1 MPGLTS
7 RQIQIGALS
16 LASLLVL
23 ATFLVYVTLER
34 EVRIAGQQLTHSM
47 EHLEE
52 DVDAIKTALGQLAP
66 VNDQDLA
73 PSIKQSLGFTP
84 IPASGDAQRYVV
96 HDRSFDLKLQLEAPM
111 SSDAER
117 TAFGTFG
124 DITALQFY
132 SHLAQMTS
140 LSTQILIMSRDAQ
153 VKISTPCVLKQI
165 TLHASRVNACQNRE
179 FVWNEIVSRAVNIGD
194 AVQFAVI
201 TLPDGSAAGLIH
213 RSIDV
218 SGPGFPTA
226 LANQRWIAVAPI
238 DIGIS
243 PLTQSEG
250 HEILGARPGHA
261 SRVEFYDEAGRNL
274 NSGQS
279 TLADVSPGWSIRSE
293 GLIYRVDGDSGLSIR
308 YVIPYHYYTAELVP
322 RLAAVVILMLVSS
335 IVTLFLARWYL
346 RRFYEP
352 GQRQQRRME
361 ESEAFGRQVIDAAQ
375 LAVIVCEWPA
385 GKILRANDVAVEW
398 FGDDA
403 SLRAAA
409 VKCTT
414 THDEAD
420 LLPHEGIHLMLGQ
433 RHILATYQRTRY
445 EDKGA
450 LLCTFRDVSDD
461 VEARETLVRAKQA
474 ADESN
479 AAKSMFLA
487 TMSHE
492 IRTPLYGALGMLELL
507 AATPMSEVQ
516 RGFVR
521 TIQASSDQLLNVIGD
536 VLDMSKIEAGGLT
549 LHEERFSPL
558 DLTEGVVQM
567 YGAKAA
573 DKGLFL
579 HCVVDA
585 AVPELLAGDG
595 VRLRQILTNLVS
607 NAIKFTEVGRI
618 VVALTVEGLDDGAA
632 RLHWRVSDSGVGLS
646 EVELPHIFEPFY
658 QARSSRLAAGGTGL
672 GLAICHTLA
681 QLMGGGIDVV
691 SQRNVGST
699 FLVRIPFAVAPS
711 AARTQAA
718 HALDGI
724 KVYVR
729 APTQELREHYSSWLT
744 KWGALCV
751 TVGVERQQMDASAVL
766 LQIMPEQMSPFPAHA
781 RQVFCTQAGPLHPDP
796 ILHGW
801 QVNSHAIRSIALAV
815 TLAAG
820 RPSAMSPDEAE
831 RPPDPQQAASR
842 LALRVLVVD
851 DSPLNQEVLG
861 RQLQSLDCEVTLCGD
876 PRRALELW
884 SDEAF
889 DLLLTDMNMPEMSG
903 RELVTQLRGRGMKR
917 PAVCVT
923 ANAVSEILAANESD
937 SLMNAWLV
945 KPVTVDALRKGLL
958 QACSEAF
965 PNDAASSGP
974 GVAAADDVPDF
985 VRQAFVVAMSADTL
999 ALREAVAHQDAQ
1011 AVRDILHRVRGGLV
1025 MANSAGMSQACVR
1038 MEADLTASGISPELE
1053 IDIDHF
1059 IGILQS
1065 KIEEVRAAMAR
1076 DGSLDS

>member
-1 MPGLTS
+1 M
-7 RQIQIGALS
+7 
-16 LASLLVL
+16 LVL
-23 ATFLVYVTLER
+23 ATSLGYATLER
-34 EVRIAGQQLTHSM
+34 EIGIAGQRLTHGM
-47 EHLEE
+47 EHLQE
-52 DVDAIKTALGQLAP
+52 DVDAIKTALARLAP
-66 VNDQDLA
+66 VSDQDFF
-73 PSIKQSLGFTP
+73 PSIKRSLMVTS
-84 IPASGDAQRYVV
+84 IPASGEPQRYDVR
-96 HDRSFDLKLQLEAPM
+96 DRSFDLNLQLEAPT
-111 SSDAER
+111 SSDTAH
-117 TAFGTFG
+117 TAFGMFG
-124 DITALQFY
+124 VITALQFY
-132 SHLAQMTS
+132 SHLAQTS
-140 LSTQILIMSRDAQ
+140 SLAPSMMLMSQDAK
-153 VKISTPCVLKQI
+153 VKISTTCVLNQN
-165 TLHASRVNACQNRE
+165 TLHARRVNACRNRE
-179 FVWNEIVSRAVNIGD
+179 FVWNEIESRAVNTTD

-201 TLPDGSAAGLIH
+201 TLPDGSTAGLIY
-213 RSIDV
+213 RLIDV
-218 SGPGFPTA
+218 SDSGFPPV
-226 LANQRWIAVAPI
+226 LVNQKWIAVAPI
-238 DIGIS
+238 DIENSLLAQAAG
-243 PLTQSEG
+243 G
-250 HEILGARPGHA
+250 EIGAGPSHV
-261 SRVEFYDEAGRNL
+261 SRVEFYDGAGHSLSAER
-274 NSGQS
+274 S
-279 TLADVSPGWSIRSE
+279 TLADVSPGWAFRSE
-293 GLIYRVDGDSGLSIR
+293 GLIYRVDGSSGLSVR
-308 YVIPYHYYTAELVP
+308 YVIPYRYYSDELIP
-322 RLAAVVILMLVSS
+322 RLAAVVILTLISS
-335 IVTLFLARWYL
+335 IVTLLLAKWYL

-352 GQRQQRRME
+352 GQRQRKRIE

-385 GKILRANDVAVEW
+385 GRVLRANDIAFDW
-398 FGDDA
+398 FGGDA

-409 VKCTT
+409 VKCAT

-420 LLPHEGIHLMLGQ
+420 PLSQEGFHLMLGQ
-433 RHILATYQRTRY
+433 RHVLATYQRTRY
-445 EDKGA
+445 EDKAA

-461 VEARETLVRAKQA
+461 VEAKETLVRARQA

-479 AAKSMFLA
+479 AAKSTFLA

-579 HCVVDA
+579 HCVVDV
-585 AVPELLAGDG
+585 AVPEFLAGDAG
-595 VRLRQILTNLVS
+595 RLRQILTNLVS
-607 NAIKFTEVGRI
+607 NAIKFTEIGRI
-618 VVALTVEGLDDGAA
+618 VVALTAEGQEDGSA
-632 RLHWRVSDSGVGLS
+632 RLLWRISDSGVGMS
-646 EVELPHIFEPFY
+646 ESELPHVFEPFY

-681 QLMGGGIDVV
+681 QLMGGGIEVV

-699 FLVRIPFAVAPS
+699 FLVRIPFAAALP
-711 AARTQAA
+711 AARAQVA

-724 KVYVR
+724 KVHVR
-729 APTQELREHYSSWLT
+729 APTQELRDYYSSWLG
-744 KWGALCV
+744 KWGALCH
-751 TVGVERQQMDASAVL
+751 TIGVERQQMDANAVL

-781 RQVFCTQAGPLHPDP
+781 RQVFCIQAGPLQPDP

-815 TLAAG
+815 KLAAG
-820 RPSAMSPDEAE
+820 QASLMSPDEAE
-831 RPPDPQQAASR
+831 RAPDPQQVASR

-851 DSPLNQEVLG
+851 DSPLNQEVLA
-861 RQLQSLDCEVTLCGD
+861 RQLQSLGCEVTLCGH
-876 PRRALELW
+876 PRDALERW

-889 DLLLTDMNMPEMSG
+889 DLLLTDMNMPAMNG

-923 ANAVSEILAANESD
+923 ANAVSEILAATESD
-937 SLMNAWLV
+937 VLMDAWLV
-945 KPVTVDALRKGLL
+945 KPVTADALRTALL
-958 QACSEAF
+958 HACSEASA
-965 PNDAASSGP
+965 NDAVSSGT
-974 GVAAADDVPDF
+974 GDAAADDVPDF
-985 VRQAFVVAMSADTL
+985 IRQSFVVAMSADTL
-999 ALREAVAHQDAQ
+999 ALREAVAHQDGQ

-1025 MANSAGMSQACVR
+1025 MANSAGMSQACVT
-1038 MEADLTASGISPELE
+1038 MEADLTASGITPEFE

-1076 DGSLDS
+1076 PGILDS